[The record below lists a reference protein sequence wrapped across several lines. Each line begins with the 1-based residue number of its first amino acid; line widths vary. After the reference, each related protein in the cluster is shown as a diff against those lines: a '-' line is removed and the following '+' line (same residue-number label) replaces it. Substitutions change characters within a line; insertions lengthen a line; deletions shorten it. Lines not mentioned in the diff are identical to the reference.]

1 MPHTPGNPYSVEGNM
16 GPFGIGPQ
24 GGGMGRGQG
33 NWLSNAL
40 SWQIP
45 GSQNIPR
52 YGDVYSA
59 MHPDRPVPDAGYLDT
74 LMGMFAPGVETQRMA
89 EQGANPWALAGMGA
103 LDLPLIGPG
112 FKGAKAAFKGTLP
125 SGISSAV
132 KYPFQQGA
140 NLMANLRG
148 DPRLVPLRYGN
159 LPQLEGTQNLLAD
172 RFPGFQGI
180 DPTITTYPT
189 TPYVHSRNW
198 LTGAEEPGISV
209 YQGLSFPKGSKDYLN
224 PNPFIVERPALNID
238 IPIPSRGSANN
249 PATTQQFFWNKMNV
263 HHPRTGLPAYQLDAD
278 FIPGVQG
285 SDLEAMVNP
294 TSIRGGKPVGDIIE
308 RPGFLT
314 RDLSQKEFDKY
325 TTTGQLIN
333 PPWYSRPGN
342 VPISVPAA
350 TAAIP
355 GPIARIPTEEERTN
369 RGAYLAGQSRRG
381 GL

>member
-1 MPHTPGNPYSVEGNM
+1 
-16 GPFGIGPQ
+16 
-24 GGGMGRGQG
+24 
-33 NWLSNAL
+33 
-40 SWQIP
+40 
-45 GSQNIPR
+45 
-52 YGDVYSA
+52 
-59 MHPDRPVPDAGYLDT
+59 
-74 LMGMFAPGVETQRMA
+74 MA

-112 FKGAKAAFKGTLP
+112 FKGAKAALKGTLP

-132 KYPFQQGA
+132 KYPFRQGA

-159 LPQLEGTQNLLAD
+159 LPQLEGTQKLLAD
-172 RFPGFQGI
+172 RFPGRWHGTSWFERSDLDQYPFMDI
-180 DPTITTYPT
+180 DPRTITTYPS
-189 TPYVHSRNW
+189 TPYIPSRNW
-198 LTGAEEPGISV
+198 ITGAEEPGISV

-224 PNPFIVERPALNID
+224 PNPFIIERPEPNID
-238 IPIPSRGSANN
+238 IPVPGGRRITN
-249 PATTQQFFWNKMNV
+249 PASSQQFFWNEMNV

-285 SDLEAMVNP
+285 SDFEAMVHP
-294 TSIRGGKPVGDIIE
+294 TSIRGGKPVGGIIE

-333 PPWYSRPGN
+333 PPWYSRPEGLP
-342 VPISVPAA
+342 VSVPAA